1 MMKTGLGR
9 LGRSMFGM
17 VTSQFAPV
25 ANDPQADEL
34 VDVQSLQTRL
44 WTAQAQAQPGFMV
57 LHAVREGNDIV
68 DFEWDTASA
77 VATRLLAGS
86 TPPLYGQRLV
96 EVMAG
101 HAGRG
106 DVFNQYRQVV
116 ERGAARAVQ
125 QRIKMNHSVDVLR
138 HAAVRLHDG
147 VAVTLTNLSALRREL
162 ALRREIQARTRM
174 ALRRGIHTRTRMSSV
189 NSAI

>member
-1 MMKTGLGR
+1 MLGTSLGR
-9 LGRSMFGM
+9 FGRSVFGAIA
-17 VTSQFAPV
+17 SQFAPV
-25 ANDPQADEL
+25 ANDSQADEM
-34 VDVQSLQTRL
+34 VDVHSLQARL
-44 WTAQAQAQPGFMV
+44 QAAHAQAQPGFMV
-57 LHAVREGNDIV
+57 LHAVRDGNDIV

-86 TPPLYGQRLV
+86 TPPLFGQRLV
-96 EVMAG
+96 DVMAG

-125 QRIKMNHSVDVLR
+125 QRIENNHSVDVVR

-174 ALRRGIHTRTRMSSV
+174 ALRRGNQPRVGMSSMG
-189 NSAI
+189 SAT

>member
-1 MMKTGLGR
+1 MISTGLCR
-9 LGRSMFGM
+9 LRRNVFGM
-17 VTSQFAPV
+17 VASQFAPV
-25 ANDPQADEL
+25 ANDSQADEM

-44 WTAQAQAQPGFMV
+44 WAARAQAQPGFMV
-57 LHAVREGNDIV
+57 LHAVRDGNDIV
-68 DFEWDTASA
+68 DFEWDNASA

-86 TPPLYGQRLV
+86 TASLPGQRLV
-96 EVMAG
+96 EVMGG

-125 QRIKMNHSVDVLR
+125 QRIKINHSVDVVR
-138 HAAVRLHDG
+138 HAAVRFHDG

-162 ALRREIQARTRM
+162 ALRHEIQARTRM
-174 ALRRGIHTRTRMSSV
+174 TLRCEIQTRARMSSV
-189 NSAI
+189 GRGT